1 MADSPRLNSSGVIK
15 LSVFS
20 NGAPIDDTI
29 SIESVVTTQSI
40 NKIPYAK
47 ITILDG
53 DMPNK
58 DFPVS
63 NSDAFTPGNDI
74 EIKAGYDKSEE
85 TIFKG
90 IVVRHGIKISGQ
102 NNSKLVIDCRDK
114 AVAMT
119 IGRHNANY
127 IDSKDSDIITSII
140 SKYGQL
146 NKEVEATATAHKE
159 LVQYYCSDW
168 DFILSR
174 AEING
179 LLICIDEAKLTVK
192 SPQTSATAELAISY
206 GDDILEFQADIDAR
220 SQFSNVNAVS
230 WNPDTLA
237 VVEEKA
243 GPASLNTQG
252 DLSSTDLAAVVGL
265 KSLRLQS
272 SGQLDQSALKDWANA
287 QQIKAGLARIRG
299 HVKFQGSAKARAGSL
314 IELTGVGKRFNG
326 SIFVSSVKH
335 HISQGNWVTEVD
347 FGLPPEW
354 FAEQRDLV
362 APPASGYIPGV
373 EGLQI
378 GVVMKLDEDPKKQNR
393 IQVSVPVL
401 QSETEGVWARLA
413 NFYASNS
420 FGNFFIPE
428 IGDEVILGYLNN
440 DPSNPVILGSL
451 YGNKQVPPYEITSD
465 NFTKAIVTKSQ
476 LKIEFDDDKK
486 IITITTPGENRL
498 VFSDDDK
505 SIQMLDQN
513 DNKVILST
521 DGISLTSPK
530 DIKISA
536 QGKISLDAMDKI
548 DLNSKADISAAG
560 LNVNLDAQ
568 VGVTA
573 KGSASA
579 ELSASGQTTIKGA
592 MVMIN

>member
-1 MADSPRLNSSGVIK
+1 M
-15 LSVFS
+15 
-20 NGAPIDDTI
+20 
-29 SIESVVTTQSI
+29 
-40 NKIPYAK
+40 
-47 ITILDG
+47 
-53 DMPNK
+53 
-58 DFPVS
+58 
-63 NSDAFTPGNDI
+63 
-74 EIKAGYDKSEE
+74 
-85 TIFKG
+85 
-90 IVVRHGIKISGQ
+90 
-102 NNSKLVIDCRDK
+102 
-114 AVAMT
+114 
-119 IGRHNANY
+119 
-127 IDSKDSDIITSII
+127 
-140 SKYGQL
+140 
-146 NKEVEATATAHKE
+146 
-159 LVQYYCSDW
+159 
-168 DFILSR
+168 
-174 AEING
+174 
-179 LLICIDEAKLTVK
+179 
-192 SPQTSATAELAISY
+192 
-206 GDDILEFQADIDAR
+206 
-220 SQFSNVNAVS
+220 
-230 WNPDTLA
+230 
-237 VVEEKA
+237 
-243 GPASLNTQG
+243 
-252 DLSSTDLAAVVGL
+252 
-265 KSLRLQS
+265 
-272 SGQLDQSALKDWANA
+272 
-287 QQIKAGLARIRG
+287 
-299 HVKFQGSAKARAGSL
+299 
-314 IELTGVGKRFNG
+314 
-326 SIFVSSVKH
+326 SSVKH

-401 QSETEGVWARLA
+401 QSETAGVWARLA

-451 YGNKQVPPYEITSD
+451 YGNKQVPPYEITAD